1 MKQYLADMG
10 RNPIKKSRKLMASL
24 SAEIILLY
32 APLLE
37 WLVDHGLKIKAIYR
51 SIDYEP
57 KQIFGWFVDKVTE
70 ARMAGDADKDKA
82 LLVDIFK
89 SSLMAR

>member
-10 RNPIKKSRKLMASL
+10 RNPNKESRKLMASL

-37 WLVDHGLKIKAIYR
+37 WLVDHGLKIKLFTAQLTTNQNKY
-51 SIDYEP
+51 SGGLST
-57 KQIFGWFVDKVTE
+57 K
-70 ARMAGDADKDKA
+70 
-82 LLVDIFK
+82 
-89 SSLMAR
+89 